1 MKKNKIVALIVV
13 GIILLQ
19 IVIPSL
25 SDIDWNVVFAEEIN
39 TWDISQNG
47 DGSVM
52 ATLSDDGT
60 LTISGNGEMKFWNSS
75 YVVAWDSNRKNIK
88 NVIINNGVTSIGNF
102 AFHGCENLINITIP
116 DSVTSIGLCAFEYCS
131 SLTNITIPNSVT
143 SIGKGAFSNCTSLT
157 SINVDSN
164 NEKYMSD
171 KGVLYTKDK
180 KSLIQYPCKKEGTEY
195 IILQGVTSI
204 GYGAF
209 SNCTSLTSI
218 TIPNGVTSIGNFAF
232 CRCTNLTNI
241 TVPNSVTSIGW
252 YAFYC
257 CTYLTNITIPN
268 SVTSIGDSAFKD
280 CTSLTSITIPNSV
293 TSICGYAFEFCSSLT
308 SITIPNS
315 VTSIGDSAFKDCTSL
330 TSITIPNSVTS
341 IGNDVFNGCI
351 SLTSINVDSNNEK
364 YMSDNGVLYTKDK
377 KILIKYPGK
386 KEGTEYLI
394 LQGVESIED
403 YAFYRCTSLTNIT
416 IPNSVTSIGQEVFS
430 DCRRLTNITIPNSVT
445 SIGSNAFEYCRSLTN
460 IVIPS
465 SVTSIGYLAF
475 YDCESLTSI
484 NVDSNNEKYMS
495 DNGVLYTKDKKTLIK
510 YPSKKDGTKYI
521 IMQGVASIGDYAFE
535 YCRSLTSITIPNSVT
550 SIGKHAFEDCRSL
563 TNITI
568 PNNVTSI
575 GDYAFNKCDSL
586 SVLCKSNSYAEQY
599 AKENN
604 IKYVIDDSVP
614 TIKNVTGNPIQW
626 IKNKVTLTV
635 NAEDS
640 LSGLATE
647 AYSFDN
653 GQTWQKENAKTYTE
667 NIQGV
672 IIKVR
677 DAVGNVATSSVIN
690 INKIDNQAPTI
701 KSITGNPTQWTKDKV
716 TLTVNAEDSLSGLA
730 TEAYS
735 FDNGQT
741 WQKENTKTYTENTQG
756 VIIKVRDAVG
766 NVATSSVI
774 NINKM
779 DNQAPTIKNVTGN
792 PTQWTKN
799 KVILTVNAEDSLS
812 GLATEA
818 YSFDNGKTWQKENTK
833 TYMENT
839 QGVIVKVRD
848 TLGNVAT
855 SSVININKIDNQAPT
870 IKNVTGNEKWT
881 KDKVILTVNAEDN
894 LSGLATEAYSFDNGQ
909 TWQKENAKTYTENTQ
924 GVIIKVRD
932 AVGNVATSSVINI
945 NKIDNQAP
953 TIKNVTGNEKWT
965 KDKVILTVNAEDSLS
980 GLATEAYSFDNGQ
993 TWQKENTK
1001 TYTKNTQGIIIKVR
1015 DAIGNVVTYKTIDI
1029 NNILKIEIGDYEK
1042 ITKDNNEYLTKIEAN
1057 TTIAQLKEKIKTNG
1071 TIKVLKD
1078 NNEITDTNTLVGT
1091 GMQIQIETEKYI
1103 AIVKA
1108 DLNGDGK
1115 IGLSDLSNIKF
1126 SLIGKKQL
1134 STEAQMAG
1142 DINGDGKVSLSDM
1155 VKLKMYLLGKVNI

>member
-1 MKKNKIVALIVV
+1 MKKNKIVALIVL

-25 SDIDWNVVFAEEIN
+25 ADIDWNVVFAEEIN

-88 NVIINNGVTSIGNF
+88 NVIINNGVTSIGKY
-102 AFHGCENLINITIP
+102 
-116 DSVTSIGLCAFEYCS
+116 AFEGCS
-131 SLTNITIPNSVT
+131 NLTSITIPNSVT
-143 SIGKGAFSNCTSLT
+143 SIGMSAFYYCTSLTKITIPDSVTSIESFAFGRCTSLTSITIPNSVTSIRYGAFHCCTSLT

-171 KGVLYTKDK
+171 NGVLYTKDK
-180 KSLIQYPCKKEGTEY
+180 KTLIQYPSKKEGTEY
-195 IILQGVTSI
+195 LILQGVE
-204 GYGAF
+204 
-209 SNCTSLTSI
+209 
-218 TIPNGVTSIGNFAF
+218 SIGNYAF
-232 CRCTNLTNI
+232 KYCSNLT
-241 TVPNSVTSIGW
+241 S
-252 YAFYC
+252 
-257 CTYLTNITIPN
+257 ITIPN
-268 SVTSIGDSAFKD
+268 SVTSIGDSAFND
-280 CTSLTSITIPNSV
+280 CRSLTSITIPNSV
-293 TSICGYAFEFCSSLT
+293 TSIGGYAFEFCSSLT

-315 VTSIGDSAFKDCTSL
+315 VTSIGDSAFKNCTSL

-341 IGNDVFNGCI
+341 IGGYAFEFCS

-535 YCRSLTSITIPNSVT
+535 FCSSLTSITIPDSVTSIGGCAFEFCSSLTSITIPNGVT
-550 SIGKHAFEDCRSL
+550 SIGSSAFFCCTSL

-568 PNNVTSI
+568 PDSVTSI
-575 GDYAFNKCDSL
+575 GDYAFYKCDSL

-614 TIKNVTGNPIQW
+614 TIKNVTGNE
-626 IKNKVTLTV
+626 K
-635 NAEDS
+635 
-640 LSGLATE
+640 
-647 AYSFDN
+647 
-653 GQTWQKENAKTYTE
+653 
-667 NIQGV
+667 
-672 IIKVR
+672 
-677 DAVGNVATSSVIN
+677 
-690 INKIDNQAPTI
+690 
-701 KSITGNPTQWTKDKV
+701 WTKDKV
-716 TLTVNAEDSLSGLA
+716 TLTISAEDSLSGLA

-741 WQKENTKTYTENTQG
+741 WQKENTKTYTENIQG

-766 NVATSSVI
+766 NIAI
-774 NINKM
+774 QEIG
-779 DNQAPTIKNVTGN
+779 TI
-792 PTQWTKN
+792 
-799 KVILTVNAEDSLS
+799 
-812 GLATEA
+812 
-818 YSFDNGKTWQKENTK
+818 
-833 TYMENT
+833 
-839 QGVIVKVRD
+839 
-848 TLGNVAT
+848 
-855 SSVININKIDNQAPT
+855 
-870 IKNVTGNEKWT
+870 
-881 KDKVILTVNAEDN
+881 
-894 LSGLATEAYSFDNGQ
+894 
-909 TWQKENAKTYTENTQ
+909 
-924 GVIIKVRD
+924 
-932 AVGNVATSSVINI
+932 
-945 NKIDNQAP
+945 KIDNQAP

-980 GLATEAYSFDNGQ
+980 GLTTEAYSFDNGQ

-1001 TYTKNTQGIIIKVR
+1001 TYIENTQGIIIKVR
-1015 DAIGNVVTYKTIDI
+1015 DAVGNVATYKTIDI
-1029 NNILKIEIGDYEK
+1029 NNILKIEISNYEK

-1071 TIKVLKD
+1071 TIKVLKG

-1091 GMQIQIETEKYI
+1091 GMQIQIETERYI

-1134 STEAQMAG
+1134 STEAQIAG

-1155 VKLKMYLLGKVNI
+1155 AKLKMYLVGKANI

>member
-1 MKKNKIVALIVV
+1 MKKNKIVALIVLE
-13 GIILLQ
+13 IILLQ

-25 SDIDWNVVFAEEIN
+25 ADIDWNVVFAEETN

-60 LTISGNGEMKFWNSS
+60 LTISGNGEMKDWRNSS
-75 YVVAWDSNRKNIK
+75 DGAWYDNREIK
-88 NVIINNGVTSIGNF
+88 NVIINNGVTSIGKF
-102 AFHGCENLINITIP
+102 AFSYCSNLI
-116 DSVTSIGLCAFEYCS
+116 S
-131 SLTNITIPNSVT
+131 ITIPNSVT
-143 SIGKGAFSNCTSLT
+143 SIGSFAFCRCTSLTSITIPNSVTSIGNYAFEYCSNLT

-204 GYGAF
+204 GKGAF

-218 TIPNGVTSIGNFAF
+218 TIPN
-232 CRCTNLTNI
+232 
-241 TVPNSVTSIGW
+241 SVTSIG
-252 YAFYC
+252 
-257 CTYLTNITIPN
+257 
-268 SVTSIGDSAFKD
+268 
-280 CTSLTSITIPNSV
+280 
-293 TSICGYAFEFCSSLT
+293 GYAFEFCSSLT

-445 SIGSNAFEYCRSLTN
+445 SIGSNAFGYCRSLTN

-465 SVTSIGYLAF
+465 SVTSIGDHAF

-521 IMQGVASIGDYAFE
+521 IMQGVASIGDNAFE
-535 YCRSLTSITIPNSVT
+535 FCSSLTSITIPDSVT
-550 SIGKHAFEDCRSL
+550 SIGDDAF
-563 TNITI
+563 
-568 PNNVTSI
+568 
-575 GDYAFNKCDSL
+575 YKCDSL

-614 TIKNVTGNPIQW
+614 TIKNVTGNE
-626 IKNKVTLTV
+626 K
-635 NAEDS
+635 
-640 LSGLATE
+640 
-647 AYSFDN
+647 
-653 GQTWQKENAKTYTE
+653 
-667 NIQGV
+667 
-672 IIKVR
+672 
-677 DAVGNVATSSVIN
+677 
-690 INKIDNQAPTI
+690 
-701 KSITGNPTQWTKDKV
+701 WTKDKV
-716 TLTVNAEDSLSGLA
+716 TLTISAEDSLSGLA

-756 VIIKVRDAVG
+756 IIIKVRDAVG
-766 NVATSSVI
+766 NVA
-774 NINKM
+774 
-779 DNQAPTIKNVTGN
+779 
-792 PTQWTKN
+792 
-799 KVILTVNAEDSLS
+799 
-812 GLATEA
+812 
-818 YSFDNGKTWQKENTK
+818 
-833 TYMENT
+833 
-839 QGVIVKVRD
+839 
-848 TLGNVAT
+848 
-855 SSVININKIDNQAPT
+855 
-870 IKNVTGNEKWT
+870 
-881 KDKVILTVNAEDN
+881 
-894 LSGLATEAYSFDNGQ
+894 
-909 TWQKENAKTYTENTQ
+909 
-924 GVIIKVRD
+924 
-932 AVGNVATSSVINI
+932 
-945 NKIDNQAP
+945 
-953 TIKNVTGNEKWT
+953 
-965 KDKVILTVNAEDSLS
+965 
-980 GLATEAYSFDNGQ
+980 
-993 TWQKENTK
+993 
-1001 TYTKNTQGIIIKVR
+1001 
-1015 DAIGNVVTYKTIDI
+1015 TYKTIDI
-1029 NNILKIEIGDYEK
+1029 NNILKIEISNYEK

-1071 TIKVLKD
+1071 TIKVLKG

-1091 GMQIQIETEKYI
+1091 GMQIQIETERYI

>member
-1 MKKNKIVALIVV
+1 MKKNKIVALIVL

-25 SDIDWNVVFAEEIN
+25 ADIDWNVVFAEEIN

-60 LTISGNGEMKFWNSS
+60 LTISGNGEMKHWRNS

-102 AFHGCENLINITIP
+102 AFSDCT
-116 DSVTSIGLCAFEYCS
+116 

-143 SIGKGAFSNCTSLT
+143 SIGDYAFYGCENLINITIPNSVTSIGNFAFCMCTSLT

-171 KGVLYTKDK
+171 NGVLYTKDK
-180 KSLIQYPCKKEGTEY
+180 NTLIQYPSKKEKTEY
-195 IILQGVTSI
+195 IILQGTTSI
-204 GYGAF
+204 ENYAF
-209 SNCTSLTSI
+209 HY
-218 TIPNGVTSIGNFAF
+218 
-232 CRCTNLTNI
+232 CTN
-241 TVPNSVTSIGW
+241 
-252 YAFYC
+252 
-257 CTYLTNITIPN
+257 LTNITIPN
-268 SVTSIGDSAFKD
+268 SVTSIGDDAFYI
-280 CTSLTSITIPNSV
+280 CTNLINITIPNSV
-293 TSICGYAFEFCSSLT
+293 TSIGYRAFYLCKSLTNITIPDGVISIKNQTFYCCESLTRLIIPSSVISIGDYAFHYCTNLT
-308 SITIPNS
+308 NITIPNS
-315 VTSIGDSAFKDCTSL
+315 VTSIGDNAFYGCENL
-330 TSITIPNSVTS
+330 INITIPNSVTS

-351 SLTSINVDSNNEK
+351 SLTSINVDFNNEK

-377 KILIKYPGK
+377 KILIQYPGK

-403 YAFYRCTSLTNIT
+403 YAFWGCGNLTNIIIPNGVTSIGDSAFYRCTSLTNIT
-416 IPNSVTSIGQEVFS
+416 IPNSVTSIGDYAFWYCNLKNITIPNGVTSIGYSAFYRCTS
-430 DCRRLTNITIPNSVT
+430 LTNITIPNSVT
-445 SIGSNAFEYCRSLTN
+445 SIGDFAFNECTSLTN
-460 IVIPS
+460 IAIS
-465 SVTSIGYLAF
+465 DSVTSIGDHAF
-475 YDCESLTSI
+475 Y
-484 NVDSNNEKYMS
+484 
-495 DNGVLYTKDKKTLIK
+495 
-510 YPSKKDGTKYI
+510 
-521 IMQGVASIGDYAFE
+521 
-535 YCRSLTSITIPNSVT
+535 
-550 SIGKHAFEDCRSL
+550 
-563 TNITI
+563 
-568 PNNVTSI
+568 
-575 GDYAFNKCDSL
+575 KCDSL

-614 TIKNVTGNPIQW
+614 TIKNVTGNE
-626 IKNKVTLTV
+626 K
-635 NAEDS
+635 
-640 LSGLATE
+640 
-647 AYSFDN
+647 
-653 GQTWQKENAKTYTE
+653 
-667 NIQGV
+667 
-672 IIKVR
+672 
-677 DAVGNVATSSVIN
+677 
-690 INKIDNQAPTI
+690 
-701 KSITGNPTQWTKDKV
+701 WTKDKV
-716 TLTVNAEDSLSGLA
+716 ILIVNAEDSLSGLA

-741 WQKENTKTYTENTQG
+741 WQKENTKTYTENIQG

-766 NVATSSVI
+766 NIATQEI
-774 NINKM
+774 E
-779 DNQAPTIKNVTGN
+779 TI
-792 PTQWTKN
+792 
-799 KVILTVNAEDSLS
+799 
-812 GLATEA
+812 
-818 YSFDNGKTWQKENTK
+818 
-833 TYMENT
+833 
-839 QGVIVKVRD
+839 
-848 TLGNVAT
+848 
-855 SSVININKIDNQAPT
+855 KIDNQAPT

-881 KDKVILTVNAEDN
+881 KDKVTLTISAEDS

-909 TWQKENAKTYTENTQ
+909 TWQKENTKTYTENIQ

-932 AVGNVATSSVINI
+932 AVGNIATQEIGTI
-945 NKIDNQAP
+945 KIDNQAP
-953 TIKNVTGNEKWT
+953 TIKSITGNPTQWT

-1001 TYTKNTQGIIIKVR
+1001 TYTENTQGIIIKVR
-1015 DAIGNVVTYKTIDI
+1015 DAVGNVATYKTIDI
-1029 NNILKIEIGDYEK
+1029 NNILKIEISNYEK

-1071 TIKVLKD
+1071 TIKVLKG

-1134 STEAQMAG
+1134 SIEAQMAG
-1142 DINGDGKVSLSDM
+1142 DINGDEKVSLSDM
-1155 VKLKMYLLGKVNI
+1155 AKLKMYLVGKANI

>member
-1 MKKNKIVALIVV
+1 M
-13 GIILLQ
+13 
-19 IVIPSL
+19 
-25 SDIDWNVVFAEEIN
+25 
-39 TWDISQNG
+39 
-47 DGSVM
+47 
-52 ATLSDDGT
+52 
-60 LTISGNGEMKFWNSS
+60 
-75 YVVAWDSNRKNIK
+75 
-88 NVIINNGVTSIGNF
+88 
-102 AFHGCENLINITIP
+102 
-116 DSVTSIGLCAFEYCS
+116 
-131 SLTNITIPNSVT
+131 
-143 SIGKGAFSNCTSLT
+143 
-157 SINVDSN
+157 
-164 NEKYMSD
+164 
-171 KGVLYTKDK
+171 
-180 KSLIQYPCKKEGTEY
+180 
-195 IILQGVTSI
+195 
-204 GYGAF
+204 
-209 SNCTSLTSI
+209 
-218 TIPNGVTSIGNFAF
+218 
-232 CRCTNLTNI
+232 
-241 TVPNSVTSIGW
+241 
-252 YAFYC
+252 
-257 CTYLTNITIPN
+257 
-268 SVTSIGDSAFKD
+268 
-280 CTSLTSITIPNSV
+280 

-653 GQTWQKENAKTYTE
+653 GQTWQKEN
-667 NIQGV
+667 
-672 IIKVR
+672 
-677 DAVGNVATSSVIN
+677 
-690 INKIDNQAPTI
+690 
-701 KSITGNPTQWTKDKV
+701 
-716 TLTVNAEDSLSGLA
+716 
-730 TEAYS
+730 
-735 FDNGQT
+735 
-741 WQKENTKTYTENTQG
+741 TKTYTENTQG

-766 NVATSSVI
+766 NVAT
-774 NINKM
+774 
-779 DNQAPTIKNVTGN
+779 
-792 PTQWTKN
+792 
-799 KVILTVNAEDSLS
+799 
-812 GLATEA
+812 
-818 YSFDNGKTWQKENTK
+818 
-833 TYMENT
+833 
-839 QGVIVKVRD
+839 
-848 TLGNVAT
+848 
-855 SSVININKIDNQAPT
+855 
-870 IKNVTGNEKWT
+870 
-881 KDKVILTVNAEDN
+881 
-894 LSGLATEAYSFDNGQ
+894 
-909 TWQKENAKTYTENTQ
+909 
-924 GVIIKVRD
+924 
-932 AVGNVATSSVINI
+932 
-945 NKIDNQAP
+945 
-953 TIKNVTGNEKWT
+953 
-965 KDKVILTVNAEDSLS
+965 
-980 GLATEAYSFDNGQ
+980 
-993 TWQKENTK
+993 
-1001 TYTKNTQGIIIKVR
+1001 
-1015 DAIGNVVTYKTIDI
+1015 YKTIDI
-1029 NNILKIEIGDYEK
+1029 NNILKIEISNYEK

-1071 TIKVLKD
+1071 TIKVLKG

-1134 STEAQMAG
+1134 RTEAQIAG

-1155 VKLKMYLLGKVNI
+1155 AKLKMYLVGKANI

>member
-1 MKKNKIVALIVV
+1 MKKNKIVALIVL

-25 SDIDWNVVFAEEIN
+25 ADIDWNVVFAEETN

-60 LTISGNGEMKFWNSS
+60 LTISGNGKMKDWRNSS
-75 YVVAWDSNRKNIK
+75 DEAWDSNRKNIK

-102 AFHGCENLINITIP
+102 AFSDCT
-116 DSVTSIGLCAFEYCS
+116 

-143 SIGKGAFSNCTSLT
+143 SIGDYAFYGCENLINITIPNSVTSIGNFAFCMCTSLT

-171 KGVLYTKDK
+171 NGVLYTKDK
-180 KSLIQYPCKKEGTEY
+180 KTLIQYPSKKEKTEY
-195 IILQGVTSI
+195 IILQGT
-204 GYGAF
+204 
-209 SNCTSLTSI
+209 
-218 TIPNGVTSIGNFAF
+218 TSIGNYAF
-232 CRCTNLTNI
+232 HYCTN
-241 TVPNSVTSIGW
+241 
-252 YAFYC
+252 
-257 CTYLTNITIPN
+257 LTNITIPN
-268 SVTSIGDSAFKD
+268 SVTSIGDNAFYG
-280 CTSLTSITIPNSV
+280 CENLIN
-293 TSICGYAFEFCSSLT
+293 
-308 SITIPNS
+308 
-315 VTSIGDSAFKDCTSL
+315 
-330 TSITIPNSVTS
+330 ITIPNSVTS

-377 KILIKYPGK
+377 KILIQYPGK

-403 YAFYRCTSLTNIT
+403 YAFWGCGNLTNIIIPNGVTSIGYSAFYRCTSLTNIT
-416 IPNSVTSIGQEVFS
+416 IPNSVTSIGDYAFWYCNLKNITIPNGVTSIGYSAFYRCTS
-430 DCRRLTNITIPNSVT
+430 LTNITIPNSVT
-445 SIGSNAFEYCRSLTN
+445 SIGDFAFNECTSLTN
-460 IVIPS
+460 IAIPD
-465 SVTSIGYLAF
+465 SVTSIGDHAF
-475 YDCESLTSI
+475 Y
-484 NVDSNNEKYMS
+484 
-495 DNGVLYTKDKKTLIK
+495 
-510 YPSKKDGTKYI
+510 
-521 IMQGVASIGDYAFE
+521 
-535 YCRSLTSITIPNSVT
+535 
-550 SIGKHAFEDCRSL
+550 
-563 TNITI
+563 
-568 PNNVTSI
+568 
-575 GDYAFNKCDSL
+575 KCDSL

-614 TIKNVTGNPIQW
+614 TIKNVTGNE
-626 IKNKVTLTV
+626 K
-635 NAEDS
+635 
-640 LSGLATE
+640 
-647 AYSFDN
+647 
-653 GQTWQKENAKTYTE
+653 
-667 NIQGV
+667 
-672 IIKVR
+672 
-677 DAVGNVATSSVIN
+677 
-690 INKIDNQAPTI
+690 
-701 KSITGNPTQWTKDKV
+701 WTKDKV
-716 TLTVNAEDSLSGLA
+716 ILIVNAEDSLSGLA

-741 WQKENTKTYTENTQG
+741 WQKENTKTYTENIQG

-766 NVATSSVI
+766 NIAI
-774 NINKM
+774 QEIG
-779 DNQAPTIKNVTGN
+779 TI
-792 PTQWTKN
+792 
-799 KVILTVNAEDSLS
+799 
-812 GLATEA
+812 
-818 YSFDNGKTWQKENTK
+818 
-833 TYMENT
+833 
-839 QGVIVKVRD
+839 
-848 TLGNVAT
+848 
-855 SSVININKIDNQAPT
+855 
-870 IKNVTGNEKWT
+870 
-881 KDKVILTVNAEDN
+881 
-894 LSGLATEAYSFDNGQ
+894 
-909 TWQKENAKTYTENTQ
+909 
-924 GVIIKVRD
+924 
-932 AVGNVATSSVINI
+932 
-945 NKIDNQAP
+945 KIDNQAP

-1001 TYTKNTQGIIIKVR
+1001 TYTENTQGIIIKVR
-1015 DAIGNVVTYKTIDI
+1015 DAVGNVATYKTIDI
-1029 NNILKIEIGDYEK
+1029 NNILKIEISNYEK

-1071 TIKVLKD
+1071 TIKVLKG

-1134 STEAQMAG
+1134 STEAQIAG

-1155 VKLKMYLLGKVNI
+1155 AKLKMYLVGKANI

>member
-1 MKKNKIVALIVV
+1 M
-13 GIILLQ
+13 
-19 IVIPSL
+19 
-25 SDIDWNVVFAEEIN
+25 
-39 TWDISQNG
+39 
-47 DGSVM
+47 
-52 ATLSDDGT
+52 
-60 LTISGNGEMKFWNSS
+60 
-75 YVVAWDSNRKNIK
+75 
-88 NVIINNGVTSIGNF
+88 TSIG
-102 AFHGCENLINITIP
+102 
-116 DSVTSIGLCAFEYCS
+116 
-131 SLTNITIPNSVT
+131 
-143 SIGKGAFSNCTSLT
+143 
-157 SINVDSN
+157 
-164 NEKYMSD
+164 
-171 KGVLYTKDK
+171 
-180 KSLIQYPCKKEGTEY
+180 
-195 IILQGVTSI
+195 
-204 GYGAF
+204 
-209 SNCTSLTSI
+209 
-218 TIPNGVTSIGNFAF
+218 
-232 CRCTNLTNI
+232 
-241 TVPNSVTSIGW
+241 
-252 YAFYC
+252 
-257 CTYLTNITIPN
+257 
-268 SVTSIGDSAFKD
+268 
-280 CTSLTSITIPNSV
+280 
-293 TSICGYAFEFCSSLT
+293 GYAFEFCSSLT

-741 WQKENTKTYTENTQG
+741 WQKEN
-756 VIIKVRDAVG
+756 
-766 NVATSSVI
+766 
-774 NINKM
+774 
-779 DNQAPTIKNVTGN
+779 
-792 PTQWTKN
+792 
-799 KVILTVNAEDSLS
+799 
-812 GLATEA
+812 
-818 YSFDNGKTWQKENTK
+818 
-833 TYMENT
+833 
-839 QGVIVKVRD
+839 
-848 TLGNVAT
+848 
-855 SSVININKIDNQAPT
+855 
-870 IKNVTGNEKWT
+870 
-881 KDKVILTVNAEDN
+881 
-894 LSGLATEAYSFDNGQ
+894 
-909 TWQKENAKTYTENTQ
+909 AKTYTENTQ

-945 NKIDNQAP
+945 KKIDNQAP

-965 KDKVILTVNAEDSLS
+965 KDKVTLTINAEDSLS

-1015 DAIGNVVTYKTIDI
+1015 DAVGNVATYKTIDI
-1029 NNILKIEIGDYEK
+1029 NNILKIEISNYEK

-1071 TIKVLKD
+1071 TIKVLKG

-1091 GMQIQIETEKYI
+1091 GMQIQIETERYI

>member
-1 MKKNKIVALIVV
+1 MKKNKIVALIVL

-25 SDIDWNVVFAEEIN
+25 ADIDWNVVFAEETN

-60 LTISGNGEMKFWNSS
+60 LTISGNGKMKDWRNSS
-75 YVVAWDSNRKNIK
+75 DEAWDSNRKNIK

-102 AFHGCENLINITIP
+102 AFSDCT
-116 DSVTSIGLCAFEYCS
+116 

-143 SIGKGAFSNCTSLT
+143 SIGDYAFYGCENLINITIQNSVTSIGNFAFCMCTSLT

-171 KGVLYTKDK
+171 NGVLYTKDK
-180 KSLIQYPCKKEGTEY
+180 KTLIQYPSKKEKTEY
-195 IILQGVTSI
+195 IILQGT
-204 GYGAF
+204 
-209 SNCTSLTSI
+209 
-218 TIPNGVTSIGNFAF
+218 TSIGNYAF
-232 CRCTNLTNI
+232 HYCTNLTNI
-241 TVPNSVTSIGW
+241 TIPNSVTSIG
-252 YAFYC
+252 YRAFYLCKSLTNITIPDGVISIKNQTFYC
-257 CTYLTNITIPN
+257 CESLTRLIIPSSVISIGDYAFHYCTNLTNITIPN
-268 SVTSIGDSAFKD
+268 SVTSIGDNAFYG
-280 CTSLTSITIPNSV
+280 CENLIN
-293 TSICGYAFEFCSSLT
+293 
-308 SITIPNS
+308 
-315 VTSIGDSAFKDCTSL
+315 
-330 TSITIPNSVTS
+330 ITIPNSVTS

-377 KILIKYPGK
+377 KILIQYPGK

-403 YAFYRCTSLTNIT
+403 YAFWGCGNLTNIIIPNGVTSIGYSAFYRCTSLTNIT
-416 IPNSVTSIGQEVFS
+416 IPNSVTSIGDFAFNECTS
-430 DCRRLTNITIPNSVT
+430 LTNIAIPDSVT
-445 SIGSNAFEYCRSLTN
+445 SIGDH
-460 IVIPS
+460 
-465 SVTSIGYLAF
+465 AF
-475 YDCESLTSI
+475 Y
-484 NVDSNNEKYMS
+484 
-495 DNGVLYTKDKKTLIK
+495 
-510 YPSKKDGTKYI
+510 
-521 IMQGVASIGDYAFE
+521 
-535 YCRSLTSITIPNSVT
+535 
-550 SIGKHAFEDCRSL
+550 
-563 TNITI
+563 
-568 PNNVTSI
+568 
-575 GDYAFNKCDSL
+575 KCDSL

-614 TIKNVTGNPIQW
+614 TIKNVTGNE
-626 IKNKVTLTV
+626 K
-635 NAEDS
+635 
-640 LSGLATE
+640 
-647 AYSFDN
+647 
-653 GQTWQKENAKTYTE
+653 
-667 NIQGV
+667 
-672 IIKVR
+672 
-677 DAVGNVATSSVIN
+677 
-690 INKIDNQAPTI
+690 
-701 KSITGNPTQWTKDKV
+701 WTKDKV
-716 TLTVNAEDSLSGLA
+716 ILIVNAEDSLSGLA

-741 WQKENTKTYTENTQG
+741 WQKENTKTYTENIQG

-766 NVATSSVI
+766 NIAI
-774 NINKM
+774 QEIG
-779 DNQAPTIKNVTGN
+779 TI
-792 PTQWTKN
+792 
-799 KVILTVNAEDSLS
+799 
-812 GLATEA
+812 
-818 YSFDNGKTWQKENTK
+818 
-833 TYMENT
+833 
-839 QGVIVKVRD
+839 
-848 TLGNVAT
+848 
-855 SSVININKIDNQAPT
+855 
-870 IKNVTGNEKWT
+870 
-881 KDKVILTVNAEDN
+881 
-894 LSGLATEAYSFDNGQ
+894 
-909 TWQKENAKTYTENTQ
+909 
-924 GVIIKVRD
+924 
-932 AVGNVATSSVINI
+932 
-945 NKIDNQAP
+945 KIDNQAP

-1001 TYTKNTQGIIIKVR
+1001 TYTENTQGIIIKVR
-1015 DAIGNVVTYKTIDI
+1015 DAVGNVATYKTIDI
-1029 NNILKIEIGDYEK
+1029 NNILKIEISNYEK

-1071 TIKVLKD
+1071 TIKVLKG

-1134 STEAQMAG
+1134 STEAQIAG

-1155 VKLKMYLLGKVNI
+1155 AKLKMYLVGKANI

>member
-1 MKKNKIVALIVV
+1 MKKNKIVSLIVL

-25 SDIDWNVVFAEEIN
+25 ADIDWNVVFAEETN

-116 DSVTSIGLCAFEYCS
+116 DSVTSRGLC
-131 SLTNITIPNSVT
+131 
-143 SIGKGAFSNCTSLT
+143 AFSNCTSLT

-195 IILQGVTSI
+195 IIMQGVASI
-204 GYGAF
+204 GDYAF
-209 SNCTSLTSI
+209 EYCRSLTS
-218 TIPNGVTSIGNFAF
+218 
-232 CRCTNLTNI
+232 
-241 TVPNSVTSIGW
+241 
-252 YAFYC
+252 
-257 CTYLTNITIPN
+257 ITIPN

-280 CTSLTSITIPNSV
+280 CRSLTSITIPNSV
-293 TSICGYAFEFCSSLT
+293 TSIGGYAFESCSSLT

-315 VTSIGDSAFKDCTSL
+315 VTSIGDSAFKNCTSL

-341 IGNDVFNGCI
+341 IGGYAFEFCS

-445 SIGSNAFEYCRSLTN
+445 SIGSNAFRYCISLTN

-521 IMQGVASIGDYAFE
+521 IMQGVASIGDNAFE
-535 YCRSLTSITIPNSVT
+535 FCSSLTSITIPDSVT
-550 SIGKHAFEDCRSL
+550 SIGDDAF
-563 TNITI
+563 
-568 PNNVTSI
+568 
-575 GDYAFNKCDSL
+575 YKCDSL

-604 IKYVIDDSVP
+604 IKYVIDDSV
-614 TIKNVTGNPIQW
+614 
-626 IKNKVTLTV
+626 
-635 NAEDS
+635 
-640 LSGLATE
+640 
-647 AYSFDN
+647 
-653 GQTWQKENAKTYTE
+653 
-667 NIQGV
+667 
-672 IIKVR
+672 
-677 DAVGNVATSSVIN
+677 
-690 INKIDNQAPTI
+690 
-701 KSITGNPTQWTKDKV
+701 
-716 TLTVNAEDSLSGLA
+716 
-730 TEAYS
+730 
-735 FDNGQT
+735 
-741 WQKENTKTYTENTQG
+741 
-756 VIIKVRDAVG
+756 
-766 NVATSSVI
+766 
-774 NINKM
+774 
-779 DNQAPTIKNVTGN
+779 
-792 PTQWTKN
+792 
-799 KVILTVNAEDSLS
+799 
-812 GLATEA
+812 
-818 YSFDNGKTWQKENTK
+818 
-833 TYMENT
+833 
-839 QGVIVKVRD
+839 
-848 TLGNVAT
+848 
-855 SSVININKIDNQAPT
+855 
-870 IKNVTGNEKWT
+870 
-881 KDKVILTVNAEDN
+881 
-894 LSGLATEAYSFDNGQ
+894 
-909 TWQKENAKTYTENTQ
+909 
-924 GVIIKVRD
+924 
-932 AVGNVATSSVINI
+932 
-945 NKIDNQAP
+945 P

-1001 TYTKNTQGIIIKVR
+1001 TYTENTQGIIIKVR
-1015 DAIGNVVTYKTIDI
+1015 DAVGNVATYKTIDI
-1029 NNILKIEIGDYEK
+1029 NNILKIEISNYEK

-1071 TIKVLKD
+1071 TIKVLKG

-1134 STEAQMAG
+1134 STEAQIAG

-1155 VKLKMYLLGKVNI
+1155 AKLKMYLVGKANI

>member
-1 MKKNKIVALIVV
+1 MKKNKIVSLIVL

-25 SDIDWNVVFAEEIN
+25 ADIDWNVVFAEETN

-143 SIGKGAFSNCTSLT
+143 SIGKGEFSNCTSLT

-218 TIPNGVTSIGNFAF
+218 TIPNGVTSVGGYAF
-232 CRCTNLTNI
+232 YCCTNLTNI
-241 TVPNSVTSIGW
+241 TIPNSVTSIGW

-280 CTSLTSITIPNSV
+280 CKSLTSITIPNSV

-377 KILIKYPGK
+377 KTLIQYPSK

-394 LQGVESIED
+394 LQGVESIGEFAFSD
-403 YAFYRCTSLTNIT
+403 CRSLTNITIPNSVTSIGVDAFYYCTSLTNIT
-416 IPNSVTSIGQEVFS
+416 IPNSVTSIG
-430 DCRRLTNITIPNSVT
+430 
-445 SIGSNAFEYCRSLTN
+445 GKAFLFCRSLTS
-460 IVIPS
+460 ITIPD
-465 SVTSIGYLAF
+465 SVTSIGYNAF
-475 YDCESLTSI
+475 FNCESLTSI

-550 SIGKHAFEDCRSL
+550 SIGDSAFKDCKSL
-563 TNITI
+563 TSITI
-568 PNNVTSI
+568 PNSVTSI
-575 GDYAFNKCDSL
+575 CDYAFNKCDSL

-741 WQKENTKTYTENTQG
+741 WQKENTKTYT
-756 VIIKVRDAVG
+756 
-766 NVATSSVI
+766 
-774 NINKM
+774 
-779 DNQAPTIKNVTGN
+779 
-792 PTQWTKN
+792 
-799 KVILTVNAEDSLS
+799 
-812 GLATEA
+812 
-818 YSFDNGKTWQKENTK
+818 
-833 TYMENT
+833 
-839 QGVIVKVRD
+839 
-848 TLGNVAT
+848 
-855 SSVININKIDNQAPT
+855 
-870 IKNVTGNEKWT
+870 
-881 KDKVILTVNAEDN
+881 
-894 LSGLATEAYSFDNGQ
+894 
-909 TWQKENAKTYTENTQ
+909 
-924 GVIIKVRD
+924 
-932 AVGNVATSSVINI
+932 
-945 NKIDNQAP
+945 
-953 TIKNVTGNEKWT
+953 
-965 KDKVILTVNAEDSLS
+965 
-980 GLATEAYSFDNGQ
+980 
-993 TWQKENTK
+993 
-1001 TYTKNTQGIIIKVR
+1001 KNTQGIIIKVR

-1071 TIKVLKD
+1071 TIKVLKG

>member
-1 MKKNKIVALIVV
+1 MKKNKIVALIVL

-25 SDIDWNVVFAEEIN
+25 ADIDWNVVFAEETN

-60 LTISGNGEMKFWNSS
+60 LTISGNGEMKFWNSNF
-75 YVVAWDSNRKNIK
+75 VVAWNSNRKNIK

-102 AFHGCENLINITIP
+102 AFYGCENLINITIP
-116 DSVTSIGLCAFEYCS
+116 DSVTSRGLC
-131 SLTNITIPNSVT
+131 
-143 SIGKGAFSNCTSLT
+143 AFSNCTSLT

-204 GYGAF
+204 GDSAF
-209 SNCTSLTSI
+209 KDCKSLTSI
-218 TIPNGVTSIGNFAF
+218 TIPNGVTSVGGYAF
-232 CRCTNLTNI
+232 YCCTNLTNI
-241 TVPNSVTSIGW
+241 TVPNSVTSIG
-252 YAFYC
+252 
-257 CTYLTNITIPN
+257 
-268 SVTSIGDSAFKD
+268 DSAFKD
-280 CTSLTSITIPNSV
+280 CR
-293 TSICGYAFEFCSSLT
+293 SLT

-394 LQGVESIED
+394 LQGVESIKD

-521 IMQGVASIGDYAFE
+521 IMQGVASIGDDAFE
-535 YCRSLTSITIPNSVT
+535 FCSSLTSITIPDSVT
-550 SIGKHAFEDCRSL
+550 SIGDDAF
-563 TNITI
+563 
-568 PNNVTSI
+568 
-575 GDYAFNKCDSL
+575 YKCDSL

-667 NIQGV
+667 NTQGV

-690 INKIDNQAPTI
+690 INKIDNQLPTI
-701 KSITGNPTQWTKDKV
+701 KNITGNPTQWTKDKV

-741 WQKENTKTYTENTQG
+741 WQKENTKTYT
-756 VIIKVRDAVG
+756 
-766 NVATSSVI
+766 
-774 NINKM
+774 
-779 DNQAPTIKNVTGN
+779 
-792 PTQWTKN
+792 
-799 KVILTVNAEDSLS
+799 
-812 GLATEA
+812 
-818 YSFDNGKTWQKENTK
+818 
-833 TYMENT
+833 
-839 QGVIVKVRD
+839 
-848 TLGNVAT
+848 
-855 SSVININKIDNQAPT
+855 
-870 IKNVTGNEKWT
+870 
-881 KDKVILTVNAEDN
+881 
-894 LSGLATEAYSFDNGQ
+894 
-909 TWQKENAKTYTENTQ
+909 
-924 GVIIKVRD
+924 
-932 AVGNVATSSVINI
+932 
-945 NKIDNQAP
+945 
-953 TIKNVTGNEKWT
+953 
-965 KDKVILTVNAEDSLS
+965 
-980 GLATEAYSFDNGQ
+980 
-993 TWQKENTK
+993 
-1001 TYTKNTQGIIIKVR
+1001 KNTQGIIIKVR
-1015 DAIGNVVTYKTIDI
+1015 DAVGNVATYKTIDI
-1029 NNILKIEIGDYEK
+1029 NNILKIEISNYEK

-1091 GMQIQIETEKYI
+1091 GMQIQIETERYI

-1134 STEAQMAG
+1134 SIEAQIAG

-1155 VKLKMYLLGKVNI
+1155 AKLKMYLVGKANI

>member
-1 MKKNKIVALIVV
+1 MKKNKIVALIVL

-25 SDIDWNVVFAEEIN
+25 ADIDWNVVFAEETN

-60 LTISGNGEMKFWNSS
+60 LTISGNGKMKDWRNSS
-75 YVVAWDSNRKNIK
+75 DEAWDSNRKNIK

-102 AFHGCENLINITIP
+102 AFSDCT
-116 DSVTSIGLCAFEYCS
+116 

-143 SIGKGAFSNCTSLT
+143 SIGDYAFYGCENLINITIPNSVTSIGNFAFCMCTSLT

-171 KGVLYTKDK
+171 NGVLYTKDK
-180 KSLIQYPCKKEGTEY
+180 KTLIQYPSKKEKTEY
-195 IILQGVTSI
+195 IILQGT
-204 GYGAF
+204 
-209 SNCTSLTSI
+209 
-218 TIPNGVTSIGNFAF
+218 TSIGNYAF
-232 CRCTNLTNI
+232 HYCTN
-241 TVPNSVTSIGW
+241 
-252 YAFYC
+252 
-257 CTYLTNITIPN
+257 LTNITIPN
-268 SVTSIGDSAFKD
+268 SVTSIGDNAFYG
-280 CTSLTSITIPNSV
+280 CENLIN
-293 TSICGYAFEFCSSLT
+293 
-308 SITIPNS
+308 
-315 VTSIGDSAFKDCTSL
+315 
-330 TSITIPNSVTS
+330 ITIPNSVTS

-377 KILIKYPGK
+377 KILIQYPGK

-403 YAFYRCTSLTNIT
+403 YAFWGCGNLTNIIIPNGVTSIGYSAFYRCTSLTNIT
-416 IPNSVTSIGQEVFS
+416 IPNSVTSIGDYEFWYCNLKNITIPNGVTSIGYSAFYRCTS
-430 DCRRLTNITIPNSVT
+430 LTNITIPNSVT
-445 SIGSNAFEYCRSLTN
+445 SIGDFAFNECTSLTN
-460 IVIPS
+460 IAIPD
-465 SVTSIGYLAF
+465 SVTSIGDHAF
-475 YDCESLTSI
+475 Y
-484 NVDSNNEKYMS
+484 
-495 DNGVLYTKDKKTLIK
+495 
-510 YPSKKDGTKYI
+510 
-521 IMQGVASIGDYAFE
+521 
-535 YCRSLTSITIPNSVT
+535 
-550 SIGKHAFEDCRSL
+550 
-563 TNITI
+563 
-568 PNNVTSI
+568 
-575 GDYAFNKCDSL
+575 KCDSL

-614 TIKNVTGNPIQW
+614 TIKNVTGNE
-626 IKNKVTLTV
+626 K
-635 NAEDS
+635 
-640 LSGLATE
+640 
-647 AYSFDN
+647 
-653 GQTWQKENAKTYTE
+653 
-667 NIQGV
+667 
-672 IIKVR
+672 
-677 DAVGNVATSSVIN
+677 
-690 INKIDNQAPTI
+690 
-701 KSITGNPTQWTKDKV
+701 WTKDKV
-716 TLTVNAEDSLSGLA
+716 ILIVNAEDSLSGLA

-741 WQKENTKTYTENTQG
+741 WQKENTKTYTENIQG

-766 NVATSSVI
+766 NIAI
-774 NINKM
+774 QEIG
-779 DNQAPTIKNVTGN
+779 TI
-792 PTQWTKN
+792 
-799 KVILTVNAEDSLS
+799 
-812 GLATEA
+812 
-818 YSFDNGKTWQKENTK
+818 
-833 TYMENT
+833 
-839 QGVIVKVRD
+839 
-848 TLGNVAT
+848 
-855 SSVININKIDNQAPT
+855 
-870 IKNVTGNEKWT
+870 
-881 KDKVILTVNAEDN
+881 
-894 LSGLATEAYSFDNGQ
+894 
-909 TWQKENAKTYTENTQ
+909 
-924 GVIIKVRD
+924 
-932 AVGNVATSSVINI
+932 
-945 NKIDNQAP
+945 KIDNQAP

-1001 TYTKNTQGIIIKVR
+1001 TYTENTQGIIIKVR
-1015 DAIGNVVTYKTIDI
+1015 DAVGNVATYKTIDI
-1029 NNILKIEIGDYEK
+1029 NNILKIEISNYEK

-1071 TIKVLKD
+1071 TIKVLKG

-1134 STEAQMAG
+1134 STEAQIAG

-1155 VKLKMYLLGKVNI
+1155 AKLKMYLVGKANI

>member
-1 MKKNKIVALIVV
+1 MKKNKIVALIVL

-25 SDIDWNVVFAEEIN
+25 ADIDWNVVFAEETN

-60 LTISGNGEMKFWNSS
+60 LTISGNGKMKDWRNSS
-75 YVVAWDSNRKNIK
+75 DEAWDSNRKNIK

-102 AFHGCENLINITIP
+102 AFSDCT
-116 DSVTSIGLCAFEYCS
+116 

-143 SIGKGAFSNCTSLT
+143 SIGDYAFYGCENLINITIPNSVTSIGNFAFCMCTSLT

-171 KGVLYTKDK
+171 NGVLYTKDK
-180 KSLIQYPCKKEGTEY
+180 KTLIQYPSKKEKTEY
-195 IILQGVTSI
+195 IILQGT
-204 GYGAF
+204 
-209 SNCTSLTSI
+209 
-218 TIPNGVTSIGNFAF
+218 TSIGNYAF
-232 CRCTNLTNI
+232 HYCTN
-241 TVPNSVTSIGW
+241 
-252 YAFYC
+252 
-257 CTYLTNITIPN
+257 LTNITIPN
-268 SVTSIGDSAFKD
+268 SVTSIGDDAFYI
-280 CTSLTSITIPNSV
+280 CTNLIN
-293 TSICGYAFEFCSSLT
+293 
-308 SITIPNS
+308 ITIPNS
-315 VTSIGDSAFKDCTSL
+315 VTSIGYRAFYLCKSL
-330 TSITIPNSVTS
+330 TNITIPDGVISIKNQTFYCCESLTRLIIPSSVISIGDYAFHYCTNLTNITIPNSVTS

-377 KILIKYPGK
+377 KILIQYPGK

-403 YAFYRCTSLTNIT
+403 YAFWGCGNLTNIIIPNGVTSIGYSAFYRCTSLTNIT
-416 IPNSVTSIGQEVFS
+416 IPNSVTSIGDFAFNECTS
-430 DCRRLTNITIPNSVT
+430 LTNIAIPDSVT
-445 SIGSNAFEYCRSLTN
+445 SIGDH
-460 IVIPS
+460 
-465 SVTSIGYLAF
+465 AF
-475 YDCESLTSI
+475 Y
-484 NVDSNNEKYMS
+484 
-495 DNGVLYTKDKKTLIK
+495 
-510 YPSKKDGTKYI
+510 
-521 IMQGVASIGDYAFE
+521 
-535 YCRSLTSITIPNSVT
+535 
-550 SIGKHAFEDCRSL
+550 
-563 TNITI
+563 
-568 PNNVTSI
+568 
-575 GDYAFNKCDSL
+575 KCDSL

-614 TIKNVTGNPIQW
+614 TIKNVTGNE
-626 IKNKVTLTV
+626 K
-635 NAEDS
+635 
-640 LSGLATE
+640 
-647 AYSFDN
+647 
-653 GQTWQKENAKTYTE
+653 
-667 NIQGV
+667 
-672 IIKVR
+672 
-677 DAVGNVATSSVIN
+677 
-690 INKIDNQAPTI
+690 
-701 KSITGNPTQWTKDKV
+701 WTKDKV
-716 TLTVNAEDSLSGLA
+716 ILIVNAEDSLSGLA

-741 WQKENTKTYTENTQG
+741 WQKENTKTYTENIQG

-766 NVATSSVI
+766 NIAI
-774 NINKM
+774 QEIG
-779 DNQAPTIKNVTGN
+779 TI
-792 PTQWTKN
+792 
-799 KVILTVNAEDSLS
+799 
-812 GLATEA
+812 
-818 YSFDNGKTWQKENTK
+818 
-833 TYMENT
+833 
-839 QGVIVKVRD
+839 
-848 TLGNVAT
+848 
-855 SSVININKIDNQAPT
+855 
-870 IKNVTGNEKWT
+870 
-881 KDKVILTVNAEDN
+881 
-894 LSGLATEAYSFDNGQ
+894 
-909 TWQKENAKTYTENTQ
+909 
-924 GVIIKVRD
+924 
-932 AVGNVATSSVINI
+932 
-945 NKIDNQAP
+945 KIDNQAP

-1001 TYTKNTQGIIIKVR
+1001 TYIENTQGIIIKVR
-1015 DAIGNVVTYKTIDI
+1015 DAVGNVATYKTIDI
-1029 NNILKIEIGDYEK
+1029 NNILKIEISNYEK

-1134 STEAQMAG
+1134 SIEAQIAG

-1155 VKLKMYLLGKVNI
+1155 AKLKMYLVGKANI

>member
-1 MKKNKIVALIVV
+1 MKKNKIVALIVL

-25 SDIDWNVVFAEEIN
+25 ADIDWNVVFAEETN

-60 LTISGNGEMKFWNSS
+60 LTISGNGKMKDWRNSS
-75 YVVAWDSNRKNIK
+75 DEAWDSNRKNIK

-102 AFHGCENLINITIP
+102 AFSDCT
-116 DSVTSIGLCAFEYCS
+116 

-143 SIGKGAFSNCTSLT
+143 SIGDYAFYGCENLINITIQNSVTSIGNFAFCMCTSLT

-171 KGVLYTKDK
+171 NGVLYTKDK
-180 KSLIQYPCKKEGTEY
+180 KTLIQYPSKKEKTEY
-195 IILQGVTSI
+195 IILQGT
-204 GYGAF
+204 
-209 SNCTSLTSI
+209 
-218 TIPNGVTSIGNFAF
+218 TSIGNYAF
-232 CRCTNLTNI
+232 HYCTN
-241 TVPNSVTSIGW
+241 
-252 YAFYC
+252 
-257 CTYLTNITIPN
+257 LTNITIPN
-268 SVTSIGDSAFKD
+268 SVTSIGDDAFYI
-280 CTSLTSITIPNSV
+280 CTNLINITIPNSV
-293 TSICGYAFEFCSSLT
+293 TSIGYRAFYLCKSLTNITIPDGVISIKNQTFYCCESLTRLIIPSSVISIGDYAFHYCTNLT
-308 SITIPNS
+308 NITIPNS
-315 VTSIGDSAFKDCTSL
+315 VTSIGDNAFYGCENL
-330 TSITIPNSVTS
+330 INITIPNSVTS

-377 KILIKYPGK
+377 KILIQYPGK

-403 YAFYRCTSLTNIT
+403 YAFWGCGNLTNIIIPNGVTSIGYSAFYRCTSLTNIT
-416 IPNSVTSIGQEVFS
+416 IPNSVTSIGDYAFWYCNLKNITIPNGVTSIGYSAFYRCTS
-430 DCRRLTNITIPNSVT
+430 LTNITIPNSVT
-445 SIGSNAFEYCRSLTN
+445 SIGDFAFNECTSLTN
-460 IVIPS
+460 IAIPD
-465 SVTSIGYLAF
+465 SVTSIGDHAF
-475 YDCESLTSI
+475 Y
-484 NVDSNNEKYMS
+484 
-495 DNGVLYTKDKKTLIK
+495 
-510 YPSKKDGTKYI
+510 
-521 IMQGVASIGDYAFE
+521 
-535 YCRSLTSITIPNSVT
+535 
-550 SIGKHAFEDCRSL
+550 
-563 TNITI
+563 
-568 PNNVTSI
+568 
-575 GDYAFNKCDSL
+575 KCDSL

-614 TIKNVTGNPIQW
+614 TIKNVTGNE
-626 IKNKVTLTV
+626 K
-635 NAEDS
+635 
-640 LSGLATE
+640 
-647 AYSFDN
+647 
-653 GQTWQKENAKTYTE
+653 
-667 NIQGV
+667 
-672 IIKVR
+672 
-677 DAVGNVATSSVIN
+677 
-690 INKIDNQAPTI
+690 
-701 KSITGNPTQWTKDKV
+701 WTKDKV
-716 TLTVNAEDSLSGLA
+716 ILIVNAEDSLSGLA

-741 WQKENTKTYTENTQG
+741 WQKENTKTYTENIQG

-766 NVATSSVI
+766 NIAI
-774 NINKM
+774 QEIG
-779 DNQAPTIKNVTGN
+779 TI
-792 PTQWTKN
+792 
-799 KVILTVNAEDSLS
+799 
-812 GLATEA
+812 
-818 YSFDNGKTWQKENTK
+818 
-833 TYMENT
+833 
-839 QGVIVKVRD
+839 
-848 TLGNVAT
+848 
-855 SSVININKIDNQAPT
+855 
-870 IKNVTGNEKWT
+870 
-881 KDKVILTVNAEDN
+881 
-894 LSGLATEAYSFDNGQ
+894 
-909 TWQKENAKTYTENTQ
+909 
-924 GVIIKVRD
+924 
-932 AVGNVATSSVINI
+932 
-945 NKIDNQAP
+945 KIDNQAP

-1001 TYTKNTQGIIIKVR
+1001 TYTENTQGIIIKVR
-1015 DAIGNVVTYKTIDI
+1015 DAVGNVATYKTIDI
-1029 NNILKIEIGDYEK
+1029 NNILKIEISNYEK

-1071 TIKVLKD
+1071 TIKVLKG

-1134 STEAQMAG
+1134 STEAQIAG

-1155 VKLKMYLLGKVNI
+1155 AKLKMYLVGKANI

>member
-1 MKKNKIVALIVV
+1 M
-13 GIILLQ
+13 
-19 IVIPSL
+19 
-25 SDIDWNVVFAEEIN
+25 
-39 TWDISQNG
+39 
-47 DGSVM
+47 
-52 ATLSDDGT
+52 
-60 LTISGNGEMKFWNSS
+60 
-75 YVVAWDSNRKNIK
+75 
-88 NVIINNGVTSIGNF
+88 
-102 AFHGCENLINITIP
+102 
-116 DSVTSIGLCAFEYCS
+116 
-131 SLTNITIPNSVT
+131 
-143 SIGKGAFSNCTSLT
+143 
-157 SINVDSN
+157 
-164 NEKYMSD
+164 
-171 KGVLYTKDK
+171 
-180 KSLIQYPCKKEGTEY
+180 
-195 IILQGVTSI
+195 
-204 GYGAF
+204 
-209 SNCTSLTSI
+209 
-218 TIPNGVTSIGNFAF
+218 
-232 CRCTNLTNI
+232 
-241 TVPNSVTSIGW
+241 
-252 YAFYC
+252 
-257 CTYLTNITIPN
+257 
-268 SVTSIGDSAFKD
+268 TSIGDSAFKD
-280 CTSLTSITIPNSV
+280 CTSLTSIIIPNSV
-293 TSICGYAFEFCSSLT
+293 
-308 SITIPNS
+308 P
-315 VTSIGDSAFKDCTSL
+315 
-330 TSITIPNSVTS
+330 S

-403 YAFYRCTSLTNIT
+403 YAFYMCTSLTNIT

-465 SVTSIGYLAF
+465 SVTSIGDHAF

-535 YCRSLTSITIPNSVT
+535 FCSSLTSITIPDSVTSIGGCAFEFCSSLTSITIPNGVT
-550 SIGKHAFEDCRSL
+550 SIGSSAFFCCTSL

-568 PNNVTSI
+568 PDSVTSI
-575 GDYAFNKCDSL
+575 GDYAFYKCDSL

-614 TIKNVTGNPIQW
+614 TIKNVTGNE
-626 IKNKVTLTV
+626 K
-635 NAEDS
+635 
-640 LSGLATE
+640 
-647 AYSFDN
+647 
-653 GQTWQKENAKTYTE
+653 
-667 NIQGV
+667 
-672 IIKVR
+672 
-677 DAVGNVATSSVIN
+677 
-690 INKIDNQAPTI
+690 
-701 KSITGNPTQWTKDKV
+701 WTKDKV
-716 TLTVNAEDSLSGLA
+716 TLTISAEDSLSGLA

-741 WQKENTKTYTENTQG
+741 WQKENTKTYTENIQG

-766 NVATSSVI
+766 NIATQEI
-774 NINKM
+774 GTIKI
-779 DNQAPTIKNVTGN
+779 DNQVPTIKSITGN
-792 PTQWTKN
+792 PTQ
-799 KVILTVNAEDSLS
+799 
-812 GLATEA
+812 
-818 YSFDNGKTWQKENTK
+818 
-833 TYMENT
+833 
-839 QGVIVKVRD
+839 
-848 TLGNVAT
+848 
-855 SSVININKIDNQAPT
+855 
-870 IKNVTGNEKWT
+870 
-881 KDKVILTVNAEDN
+881 
-894 LSGLATEAYSFDNGQ
+894 
-909 TWQKENAKTYTENTQ
+909 
-924 GVIIKVRD
+924 
-932 AVGNVATSSVINI
+932 
-945 NKIDNQAP
+945 
-953 TIKNVTGNEKWT
+953 WT

-1001 TYTKNTQGIIIKVR
+1001 TYTENTQGIIIKVR
-1015 DAIGNVVTYKTIDI
+1015 DAVGNVATYKTIDI
-1029 NNILKIEIGDYEK
+1029 NNILKIEISNYEK

-1071 TIKVLKD
+1071 TIKVLKG

-1134 STEAQMAG
+1134 SIEAQIAG

-1155 VKLKMYLLGKVNI
+1155 AKLKMYLVGKANI

>member
-1 MKKNKIVALIVV
+1 MKKNKIVSLIVL

-25 SDIDWNVVFAEEIN
+25 ADIDWNVVFAEEIN

-241 TVPNSVTSIGW
+241 TIPNGVTSVGW

-257 CTYLTNITIPN
+257 CTYLTN
-268 SVTSIGDSAFKD
+268 
-280 CTSLTSITIPNSV
+280 
-293 TSICGYAFEFCSSLT
+293 
-308 SITIPNS
+308 ITIPNS

-403 YAFYRCTSLTNIT
+403 YAFYMCTSLTNIT

-430 DCRRLTNITIPNSVT
+430 DCRSLTNITIPNSVT
-445 SIGSNAFEYCRSLTN
+445 SIGSNAFGYCRSLTN

-465 SVTSIGYLAF
+465 SVTSIGDHAF
-475 YDCESLTSI
+475 YDCKSLTSI

-550 SIGKHAFEDCRSL
+550 SIGGETFECCSSL
-563 TNITI
+563 TSITI
-568 PNNVTSI
+568 PDSVTSI

-586 SVLCKSNSYAEQY
+586 SVLCKSDSYAEQY

-604 IKYVIDDSVP
+604 IKYVIDGTVP
-614 TIKNVTGNPIQW
+614 TIKNTTGNPIQW

-653 GQTWQKENAKTYTE
+653 GQTWQKENAKTYME

-677 DAVGNVATSSVIN
+677 DAVGNIATQEIGT
-690 INKIDNQAPTI
+690 IKIDNQAPTI
-701 KSITGNPTQWTKDKV
+701 KSITGNPTQ
-716 TLTVNAEDSLSGLA
+716 
-730 TEAYS
+730 
-735 FDNGQT
+735 
-741 WQKENTKTYTENTQG
+741 
-756 VIIKVRDAVG
+756 
-766 NVATSSVI
+766 
-774 NINKM
+774 
-779 DNQAPTIKNVTGN
+779 
-792 PTQWTKN
+792 
-799 KVILTVNAEDSLS
+799 
-812 GLATEA
+812 
-818 YSFDNGKTWQKENTK
+818 
-833 TYMENT
+833 
-839 QGVIVKVRD
+839 
-848 TLGNVAT
+848 
-855 SSVININKIDNQAPT
+855 
-870 IKNVTGNEKWT
+870 
-881 KDKVILTVNAEDN
+881 
-894 LSGLATEAYSFDNGQ
+894 
-909 TWQKENAKTYTENTQ
+909 
-924 GVIIKVRD
+924 
-932 AVGNVATSSVINI
+932 
-945 NKIDNQAP
+945 
-953 TIKNVTGNEKWT
+953 WT

-1001 TYTKNTQGIIIKVR
+1001 TYIENTQGIIIKVR
-1015 DAIGNVVTYKTIDI
+1015 DAVGNVATYKTIDI
-1029 NNILKIEIGDYEK
+1029 NNILKIEISNYEK

-1134 STEAQMAG
+1134 SIEAQMAG